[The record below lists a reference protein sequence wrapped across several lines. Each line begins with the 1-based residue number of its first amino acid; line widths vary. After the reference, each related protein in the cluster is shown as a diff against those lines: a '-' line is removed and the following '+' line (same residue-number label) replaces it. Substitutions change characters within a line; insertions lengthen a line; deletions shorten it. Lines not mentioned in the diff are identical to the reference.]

1 MSDNTRI
8 LLSEIPKGKL
18 AEEHFSRDQVPV
30 ENPGPGE
37 VLIRT
42 LILSQDAANRAWMQ
56 GATYRS
62 ALSTGQVMSSY
73 GKR

>member
-1 MSDNTRI
+1 MTDNQRI

-18 AEEHFSRDQVPV
+18 TESHFSLDQVAIAK
-30 ENPGPGE
+30 PGPGE

-56 GATYRS
+56 
-62 ALSTGQVMSSY
+62 ALPIVVPSPPA
-73 GKR
+73 R